1 MVGQSPKVIG
11 ITNSTN
17 FISTIGN
24 HWRLGEILE
33 DVRLAS
39 YESWGEMEQCKNEGS
54 RDLFL

>member
-24 HWRLGEILE
+24 RGNPVEILK
-33 DVRLAS
+33 DLRIALYAS
-39 YESWGEMEQCKNEGS
+39 WLEI
-54 RDLFL
+54 